1 MFVGA
6 AARCCN
12 QMPNFHKHSQSFL
25 INLDFEVI
33 AFYMSLKKIFSWLF
47 CFNFICVMLSQSRN
61 WLNFYTD
68 EHLLEHSALLIHF
81 SVKHLA
87 VIHLLKQN
95 TLLTLSRNS
104 GSRIGSIMVH
114 NIPKKTASNRDTTMF
129 KLDKIRLKG
138 DESSSVFPMV
148 PTATNIKHV
157 VNTIRNNP
165 TNAVHLG
172 VCACYCS
179 IHVGI
184 CLSHSMGHKTLT
196 TIYWHACYILRSVLV
211 LDFTALSL
219 VNHQRWTA

>member
-1 MFVGA
+1 
-6 AARCCN
+6 
-12 QMPNFHKHSQSFL
+12 
-25 INLDFEVI
+25 
-33 AFYMSLKKIFSWLF
+33 
-47 CFNFICVMLSQSRN
+47 MLSQSRN
-61 WLNFYTD
+61 WLNFYID

-157 VNTIRNNP
+157 VSTIRNNP
-165 TNAVHLG
+165 TIAVQE
-172 VCACYCS
+172 
-179 IHVGI
+179 
-184 CLSHSMGHKTLT
+184 KQ
-196 TIYWHACYILRSVLV
+196 W
-211 LDFTALSL
+211 
-219 VNHQRWTA
+219 